1 MYFNF
6 ITFYIIPVILLEE
19 LVESLWKIV
28 PTLFL
33 KASTMFINL
42 QLAVFII
49 ATLHVF
55 VIESFQI
62 LGNRKQIGLVK
73 SQYLS
78 QTRTV
83 LYAND
88 DSATPDT
95 PIADAKVSKVEVSPT
110 PIPSNISKPVVQV
123 STPVTIKKKTVATK
137 VVVSDEDIQLKYATL
152 IGK

>member
-1 MYFNF
+1 
-6 ITFYIIPVILLEE
+6 
-19 LVESLWKIV
+19 
-28 PTLFL
+28 
-33 KASTMFINL
+33 MFINL